1 MENRRAKRA
10 RHIPPEYSE
19 TPEAP
24 AVGSREQVLL
34 KRLQIEGFK
43 TFRESEVIDVCP
55 GWQPTPYNE
64 EGSLAPSPLTV
75 VFGGN
80 GAGKSALFDGVFFVL
95 SGQSSKC
102 IRSSRGSAQLV
113 NDQSVVQKGPDAF
126 ASVTITFQK
135 AGACQGMDIDSE
147 QGKACSRAAMMQ
159 ALNAFVG
166 ADMGDVDRYLLKQGS
181 TMVCRRDGKELL
193 SFIERLAGTTQLK
206 TQAEQVQNDLDDL
219 REEALSLEVDVQSSV
234 HARKGLQPQVEAFV
248 AHQKQAA
255 ELQKEKTGLW
265 QRKLALLRVRLEE
278 VESIMAKNKCEADQL
293 RGQMKSSKAKH
304 ESAERRL
311 ARATQAA
318 EKALK
323 SQSGARGK
331 VQRAKSDQAELEAL
345 ASETLKSARTMGK
358 ALTRALKQLEEG
370 NMEISGLSAQS
381 SELHLAVSGIQA
393 RIDEL
398 ERSPELNVPGG
409 EGFDEREELV
419 RELSSLEEDL
429 LPELEKCIAERK
441 RTISHAGTLLDNLVS
456 DASAARVEMET
467 RDGVAA
473 SSRKE
478 LQDLQRRIVEMDTE
492 SAKLRA
498 HCTSQQA
505 LIGHLETRRASRDSA
520 DTDKRSPPAK
530 SSSSSTKRQGGAA
543 GRQSAPDAHGRVGAL
558 RSLVEKLRKGGVG
571 AHGMLADLLLLRR
584 PCDEAAVAAVLGS
597 ALRNTVVVQTRKDGA
612 RVVAAVRAAGINGQ
626 VRCDVLDEMRF
637 GNASASAGR
646 GRGGGQGLSPL
657 SECVTTSDPRH
668 FSVVEKYLR
677 RWLLAE
683 TRQVAWGARSAPS
696 KSSAANIV
704 TSSGELF
711 YASGEVAVKAP
722 HTSTSSYTP
731 RLGVLRGGKN
741 QPQPQQQPQ
750 GVGSQGPIQQ
760 QAGTEESAHEVEV
773 PLKRAL
779 ESLSGAEARAA
790 ELARETA
797 QARFDC
803 EDAQARHATTQNSA
817 KECLRKVLVADQ
829 KVSAQRRLLVSG
841 SNSCGAEDPEEVQ
854 LEELRQ
860 RRKSILGELAEAKE
874 GYSCSQRGV
883 ERINV
888 DTRAAVTLELR
899 NLRAKADAESGR
911 REEVG
916 VKLRVL
922 TKRGKARRDRVKTI
936 TEEKKSLEAQHQS
949 SKAEKLILD
958 EKIAN
963 LISALEV
970 TKSAYQDKREA
981 AREAEGSARKA
992 KRELSSFE
1000 ATRMDL
1006 SMRQEALTE
1015 DRHKAQVD
1023 ASHLVRYLAEATRTA
1038 AYADGP
1044 SSRDG
1049 LEDEAAE
1056 AEEDVHDSATVTAEE
1071 GTRLSRDLETFIFF
1085 QKSNSPRPTDGKG
1098 DDDEGRRGAPP
1109 SRKGGRRERSKSP
1122 EMRITADRE
1131 EDEASVAAFV
1141 GVLKAANG
1149 GGGGGK
1155 SRGRGYKD
1163 FVGDTDILEASIR
1176 LKEADL
1182 QKHREAIDIAAVT
1195 QAVSLDREYVILER
1209 KVEAARESVVF
1220 LMDKKEVLEE
1230 TRHGTLIKCLEEVN
1244 EALGGIYRRLT
1255 SAEAADPENADNSS
1269 VVHSKRLGTFGMRG
1283 APGGDCFL
1291 CFSRERSLLVSEGLS
1306 VQVKPETTSPWRG
1319 PGSLSGGQVALV
1331 GLALNLATQAVRP
1344 APLYLMDEVR

>member
-293 RGQMKSSKAKH
+293 RGQMKSSK
-304 ESAERRL
+304 
-311 ARATQAA
+311 
-318 EKALK
+318 
-323 SQSGARGK
+323 
-331 VQRAKSDQAELEAL
+331 
-345 ASETLKSARTMGK
+345 TMGK

-370 NMEISGLSAQS
+370 NMEISALSAQS

-398 ERSPELNVPGG
+398 
-409 EGFDEREELV
+409 
-419 RELSSLEEDL
+419 
-429 LPELEKCIAERK
+429 
-441 RTISHAGTLLDNLVS
+441 
-456 DASAARVEMET
+456 
-467 RDGVAA
+467 
-473 SSRKE
+473 
-478 LQDLQRRIVEMDTE
+478 EMDTE

-558 RSLVEKLRKGGVG
+558 WSLVEKLRKGGVG

-722 HTSTSSYTP
+722 RTSTSSYTP
-731 RLGVLRGGKN
+731 RLGVLRGGQN

-860 RRKSILGELAEAKE
+860 R
-874 GYSCSQRGV
+874 
-883 ERINV
+883 
-888 DTRAAVTLELR
+888 
-899 NLRAKADAESGR
+899 
-911 REEVG
+911 
-916 VKLRVL
+916 
-922 TKRGKARRDRVKTI
+922 
-936 TEEKKSLEAQHQS
+936 
-949 SKAEKLILD
+949 
-958 EKIAN
+958 
-963 LISALEV
+963 
-970 TKSAYQDKREA
+970 
-981 AREAEGSARKA
+981 
-992 KRELSSFE
+992 
-1000 ATRMDL
+1000 
-1006 SMRQEALTE
+1006 
-1015 DRHKAQVD
+1015 
-1023 ASHLVRYLAEATRTA
+1023 
-1038 AYADGP
+1038 
-1044 SSRDG
+1044 
-1049 LEDEAAE
+1049 
-1056 AEEDVHDSATVTAEE
+1056 
-1071 GTRLSRDLETFIFF
+1071 
-1085 QKSNSPRPTDGKG
+1085 
-1098 DDDEGRRGAPP
+1098 
-1109 SRKGGRRERSKSP
+1109 
-1122 EMRITADRE
+1122 
-1131 EDEASVAAFV
+1131 
-1141 GVLKAANG
+1141 
-1149 GGGGGK
+1149 
-1155 SRGRGYKD
+1155 
-1163 FVGDTDILEASIR
+1163 
-1176 LKEADL
+1176 
-1182 QKHREAIDIAAVT
+1182 
-1195 QAVSLDREYVILER
+1195 
-1209 KVEAARESVVF
+1209 
-1220 LMDKKEVLEE
+1220 
-1230 TRHGTLIKCLEEVN
+1230 
-1244 EALGGIYRRLT
+1244 
-1255 SAEAADPENADNSS
+1255 
-1269 VVHSKRLGTFGMRG
+1269 
-1283 APGGDCFL
+1283 
-1291 CFSRERSLLVSEGLS
+1291 
-1306 VQVKPETTSPWRG
+1306 
-1319 PGSLSGGQVALV
+1319 
-1331 GLALNLATQAVRP
+1331 
-1344 APLYLMDEVR
+1344 

>member
-1 MENRRAKRA
+1 MESPRAKRA
-10 RHIPPEYSE
+10 RHIPPGCSG
-19 TPEAP
+19 TPEAT
-24 AVGSREQVLL
+24 AEGSREQVLL

-113 NDQSVVQKGPDAF
+113 NDQSVLQKGPDAF

-206 TQAEQVQNDLDDL
+206 TQAEQVQTNLDDL
-219 REEALSLEVDVQSSV
+219 REDTLSLEVDVQSSA

-248 AHQKQAA
+248 AHQNQAA

-265 QRKLALLRVRLEE
+265 HRKLALLRVRLEE
-278 VESIMAKNKCEADQL
+278 MESMMAKNKCEANQL
-293 RGQMKSSKAKH
+293 REQMKSSKTK
-304 ESAERRL
+304 
-311 ARATQAA
+311 
-318 EKALK
+318 
-323 SQSGARGK
+323 
-331 VQRAKSDQAELEAL
+331 
-345 ASETLKSARTMGK
+345 GK
-358 ALTRALKQLEEG
+358 ALTRARKQLEEG
-370 NMEISGLSAQS
+370 NMEINALSAQS
-381 SELHLAVSGIQA
+381 SELHLAVRGMQA

-398 ERSPELNVPGG
+398 
-409 EGFDEREELV
+409 
-419 RELSSLEEDL
+419 
-429 LPELEKCIAERK
+429 
-441 RTISHAGTLLDNLVS
+441 
-456 DASAARVEMET
+456 
-467 RDGVAA
+467 
-473 SSRKE
+473 
-478 LQDLQRRIVEMDTE
+478 EMDTE

-505 LIGHLETRRASRDSA
+505 LIGHLEARRASRDFA
-520 DTDKRSPPAK
+520 DTDTRNPSAK
-530 SSSSSTKRQGGAA
+530 SLSSSTKRQGGAA
-543 GRQSAPDAHGRVGAL
+543 GRQSGPDAHGRVGAL

-584 PCDEAAVAAVLGS
+584 PRDNAAVAAVLGS
-597 ALRNTVVVQTRKDGA
+597 ALRNTIVVQTRKDGA

-626 VRCDVLDEMRF
+626 VRCDVLDEMRN
-637 GNASASAGR
+637 GIASASAGR

-668 FSVVEKYLR
+668 FPAVEKHLR

-722 HTSTSSYTP
+722 HMSTSSYTP
-731 RLGVLRGGKN
+731 RLGVLRGGET
-741 QPQPQQQPQ
+741 QPQPQRQPHR
-750 GVGSQGPIQQ
+750 VESQGPIQQ

-773 PLKRAL
+773 RLKRAL
-779 ESLSGAEARAA
+779 ESLSGAETRAA

-803 EDAQARHATTQNSA
+803 EDAQARHATAQNSA
-817 KECLRKVLVADQ
+817 KECLRKVLGADQ
-829 KVSAQRRLLVSG
+829 RVSAQRRLLVSG
-841 SNSCGAEDPEEVQ
+841 SNSCTAEDPAEVQ
-854 LEELRQ
+854 LEKLRQ
-860 RRKSILGELAEAKE
+860 RRENILGELAEAKE
-874 GYSCSQRGV
+874 GDSGSQRRV
-883 ERINV
+883 EGINV

-911 REEVG
+911 REEAG

-922 TKRGKARRDRVKTI
+922 TKRRKARRDRVETI

-949 SKAEKLILD
+949 SEAEKLTLD

-970 TKSAYQDKREA
+970 TKSAYQGKREA

-1015 DRHKAQVD
+1015 DRHKARVD
-1023 ASHLVRYLAEATRTA
+1023 ASHLVWYLAEATRTA

-1049 LEDEAAE
+1049 LDDEADE
-1056 AEEDVHDSATVTAEE
+1056 AEEDVHDSATVTAEG
-1071 GTRLSRDLETFIFF
+1071 GTRLSRELETFIFF
-1085 QKSNSPRPTDGKG
+1085 QKSNSPRPTDGEG
-1098 DDDEGRRGAPP
+1098 DDDEGRGGAPP
-1109 SRKGGRRERSKSP
+1109 NRKGWRRERSKSP

-1141 GVLKAANG
+1141 DVLKEANG

-1155 SRGRGYKD
+1155 SRGRRYKD
-1163 FVGDTDILEASIR
+1163 FAGDTAIAEASIR

-1182 QKHREAIDIAAVT
+1182 QKHLEAIDITSVT
-1195 QAVSLDREYVILER
+1195 RAVSLDREYVILER
-1209 KVEAARESVVF
+1209 KLEAAQESVVV
-1220 LMDKKEVLEE
+1220 LMDKKEVLEA

-1244 EALGGIYRRLT
+1244 EALGGIYRWLT
-1255 SAEAADPENADNSS
+1255 SAEDPENADNSS
-1269 VVHSKRLGTFGMRG
+1269 VVHSKRLGTFGVRR

-1291 CFSRERSLLVSEGLS
+1291 RFSRERYQS
-1306 VQVKPETTSPWRG
+1306 
-1319 PGSLSGGQVALV
+1319 
-1331 GLALNLATQAVRP
+1331 
-1344 APLYLMDEVR
+1344 